1 MLMPFIDVVR
11 YLCFSV
17 KATAQGKH
25 KNKKSSLFSLL
36 FFFFSYP
43 KMCESYNDQK
53 LKEFLGAVL
62 QAYGIQ
68 EATQSSLDLYA
79 NAAKDCTLATF

>member
-1 MLMPFIDVVR
+1 
-11 YLCFSV
+11 
-17 KATAQGKH
+17 
-25 KNKKSSLFSLL
+25 
-36 FFFFSYP
+36 
-43 KMCESYNDQK
+43 MCESYNDQK

-79 NAAKDCTLATF
+79 NAAKDCTHATSLILIITATYFFAKRHQEAGNRG